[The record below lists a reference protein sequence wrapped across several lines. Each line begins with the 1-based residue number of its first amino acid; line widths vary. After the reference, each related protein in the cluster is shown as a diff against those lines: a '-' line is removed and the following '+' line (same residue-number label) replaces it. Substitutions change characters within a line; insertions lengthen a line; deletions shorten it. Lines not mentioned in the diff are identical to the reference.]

1 MIVGNYNMEYNIFI
15 IDDDCGLYMWS
26 YNMRS

>member
-15 IDDDCGLYMWS
+15 IDDDCGFYIWS
-26 YNMRS
+26 YNMIC